1 MTPSMGF
8 CYEPSFSSMPS
19 SNRIHKKSVHLRIFP
34 KNFIVTH
41 RGLSIK
47 VTILMFLHVKI
58 SANQIHTCIRNTRH
72 KCSNGCADMK
82 CRGHF

>member
-19 SNRIHKKSVHLRIFP
+19 SKSINKKSVHLRIFP

-47 VTILMFLHVKI
+47 DINVSPCKNICESGTHVYTQYT
-58 SANQIHTCIRNTRH
+58 S
-72 KCSNGCADMK
+72 
-82 CRGHF
+82 